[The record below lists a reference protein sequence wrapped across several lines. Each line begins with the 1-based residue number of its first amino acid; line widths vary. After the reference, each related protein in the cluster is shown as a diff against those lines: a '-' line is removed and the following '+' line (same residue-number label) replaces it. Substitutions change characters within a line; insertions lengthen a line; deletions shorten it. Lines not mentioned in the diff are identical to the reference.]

1 MRDKNR
7 IPKILNELERIW
19 NANPDFRLG
28 QLIVVGVKPKEPC
41 PEVFYIEDEDL
52 LDGLLKF
59 DQRGSKTD
67 EKPDPIPDWKRYSN
81 VSRMDPAA
89 LTIEL
94 LEHLIIELKTSNKK
108 MVITPINLM
117 KLNGAPVS
125 DQTWLLNQ
133 KPRINKLKALLKEL
147 KEKGRLRER
156 KSKQDF
162 RGIKEIGYDIV
173 E

>member
-7 IPKILNELERIW
+7 IPKILYELERIW
-19 NANPDFRLG
+19 KANPDFRLG
-28 QLIVVGVKPKEPC
+28 QLIVVGAKPKEPC

-59 DQRGSKTD
+59 DKRAELETEEPKTF
-67 EKPDPIPDWKRYSN
+67 PDWKRYSN
-81 VSRMDPAA
+81 VSRIDPKE
-89 LTIEL
+89 LTIQL
-94 LEHLIIELKTSNKK
+94 LEKLIIELKTSNKK
-108 MVITPINLM
+108 IVITPINLM

-133 KPRINKLKALLKEL
+133 KPRIKKLKKLLIEL
-147 KEKGRLRER
+147 KESGLLNER
-156 KSKQDF
+156 KSKQGF
-162 RGIKEIGYDIV
+162 LGIKEVGYDIV

>member
-19 NANPDFRLG
+19 KANPDFRLG
-28 QLIVVGVKPKEPC
+28 QLIVAGVKPKEPC

-52 LDGLLKF
+52 MDGLLKF
-59 DQRGSKTD
+59 DDRVELET
-67 EKPDPIPDWKRYSN
+67 EKPITIPNWKKYSN
-81 VSRMDPAA
+81 VSRIDPKE

-94 LEHLIIELKTSNKK
+94 LEKLITEIKVSNKK
-108 MVITPINLM
+108 IVVTPINLM
-117 KLNGAPVS
+117 QLNGAPVS

-133 KPRINKLKALLKEL
+133 KPRVKKLKKLLVEL
-147 KEKGRLRER
+147 KEKGILIER

-162 RGIKEIGYDIV
+162 RGVKEIGYDIKK
-173 E
+173 